1 MALELLGLLARRRGA
16 FGDAIGAYEEALGI
30 VRDLGLREE
39 VPFLLVDI
47 ADLHVQL
54 VDFETAAVLHKE
66 ALDLAQDLG
75 ARDAAALARSGLAM
89 VARRQGDYGRARE
102 LHRQALAFYREAAR
116 SAEMAYSLAYLGYV
130 EELRGDLDAA
140 QACHTES
147 LRVTRDRVDAGS
159 AALALEGL
167 ACVAAA
173 RRDPRRA
180 AVLLGAAESLRG
192 RTGMPLL
199 AQDRA
204 DMDRA
209 GGAAV
214 AALGAAA
221 FARLVEQ
228 GQRMSVQE
236 AWDFAVAGDAPG

>member
-1 MALELLGLLARRRGA
+1 
-16 FGDAIGAYEEALGI
+16 
-30 VRDLGLREE
+30 
-39 VPFLLVDI
+39 
-47 ADLHVQL
+47 VQL
-54 VDFETAAVLHKE
+54 GNFETAAVLHKK

-75 ARDAAALARSGLAM
+75 MRDAVALARSGLALA
-89 VARRQGDYGRARE
+89 ARRQGDYGRASE

-116 SAEMAYSLAYLGYV
+116 PAEMAYSLAYLGYV

-140 QACHTES
+140 QACHIES
-147 LRVTRDRVDAGS
+147 LRVTRDQVDAGS

-173 RRDPRRA
+173 RQDPRRG

-199 AQDRA
+199 AQERA

-209 GGAAV
+209 SGSAI
-214 AALGAAA
+214 AALGPAA
-221 FARLVEQ
+221 FAGLVEQ
-228 GQRMSVQE
+228 GRRMSVQE
-236 AWDFAVAGDAPG
+236 ARDFAVDGTAVAP